1 MLFEA
6 YDYKPSLSFLRKFG
20 SICYVHVPLIK
31 RDKLNKKAIPG
42 IFIGYSFVSKTY
54 KVYHPQTQK
63 IAITRDVHFHEEE
76 QWDWKDS
83 QNNALIGVQDK
94 SQ

>member
-31 RDKLNKKAIPG
+31 RDKLDKKAIPG

-54 KVYHPQTQK
+54 KVYHPQT
-63 IAITRDVHFHEEE
+63 
-76 QWDWKDS
+76 
-83 QNNALIGVQDK
+83 
-94 SQ
+94 